1 MALAGGVRCERV
13 RRAQETAD
21 NFLCVAATSP
31 GSDNGTGPAAPGG
44 NGTGPT
50 RAYRAKYSNEW
61 PNCENLRCYSAV
73 ADPRTPQQMREAC
86 DDMGANC
93 TGFTLV
99 HNATASGGCLKARR
113 RASAAPAL
121 RWARGQPCVLSHAQ
135 GCVHVCT
142 I

>member
-1 MALAGGVRCERV
+1 M

-31 GSDNGTGPAAPGG
+31 GSDGTGPAAPGG
-44 NGTGPT
+44 NGTGPEANT
-50 RAYRAKYSNEW
+50 RARTYRAKYSREW

-73 ADPRTPQQMREAC
+73 ADPRTPQQMGEAC
-86 DDMGANC
+86 DALGASC
-93 TGFTLV
+93 TGYTLV

-121 RWARGQPCVLSHAQ
+121 ARVPPSLPACCHVRRD
-135 GCVHVCT
+135 GCVCDPRRQAACC
-142 I
+142 